1 MANEAE
7 FVKGLSDALKQPQ
20 FYIALKASR
29 YGLDRTAIE
38 TAIAGDQ
45 AACEKIA
52 SDLNQDAK
60 AVWREFIG
68 QLSRWKG
75 TFKLW
80 NVPTSPEEMVIT
92 SLRNIMAQRF
102 VGKTVR
108 LAVFISM
115 DKTKVA
121 NSAQSAKFRWI
132 QLMVEPD
139 NPGKPWQVKR
149 VIHWG
154 TAPQIEFGL
163 PYNVVLEE
171 KGEFTTLKE
180 LALSDKALPDP
191 IPGDIRARCRL
202 IALGQPYTRRGTGPN
217 GAYELE
223 GIYVTLLVDNGDGS
237 SHIVEGSSLKPE
249 AWQKAPHGTI
259 LNTTITEKA
268 NDRGVFI
275 NIGDWHEA
283 KNQDPIPYPKDIGI
297 EVDLSD
303 DAALRYMEDF
313 VIYDGLPG
321 KYWVAEGEK
330 GPVFL
335 LTIESFFSPQ
345 ATVRILESADI
356 DQSIIKQEGSNTRFD
371 APRIRALVKI
381 QQYQKNDK
389 VRLSR
394 TAYAIWPVD
403 ETEAEESVEEIV
415 LPSSG
420 KNLPPS
426 EKKVPLEPPVV
437 ADPDHVEPAEPES
450 LRPTDKVNYAEDP
463 LLDNFA
469 QGVPPAP
476 VNAPGPV
483 PEALPEKPFTPIQ
496 GSNVQKDPAQKKPDL
511 MKLGAPLKDPEEKA
525 EKTKPR
531 RPRFLAG
538 EMSEET
544 VL

>member
-29 YGLDRTAIE
+29 YGLDKTAIE
-38 TAIAGDQ
+38 TAIAGDH

-121 NSAQSAKFRWI
+121 NSAQAAKFRWI

-180 LALSDKALPDP
+180 LALSDKPLPDP

-202 IALGQPYTRRGTGPN
+202 VALGQPYTRRGTGPN

-237 SHIVEGSSLKPE
+237 SRIVEGSSLKPE

-283 KNQDPIPYPKDIGI
+283 KNQDPIQYPKDIGI

-420 KNLPPS
+420 KNLP
-426 EKKVPLEPPVV
+426 EKIAPLEPPVV
-437 ADPDHVEPAEPES
+437 ADPAHEEPAEPES
-450 LRPTDKVNYAEDP
+450 LRPTDRVNYAEDP

-469 QGVPPAP
+469 QKSSDPDISRPAS
-476 VNAPGPV
+476 
-483 PEALPEKPFTPIQ
+483 EALPEKPFTPIQ
-496 GSNVQKDPAQKKPDL
+496 GSNVPPKDPAQKKPDL
-511 MKLGAPLKDPEEKA
+511 MKLGAPLKDPEDKA

-531 RPRFLAG
+531 KPRFLAG